1 MTDFRQD
8 LVVERATFGAGCFWG
23 AEAAFRSLR
32 GVLDTRVGFAR
43 SANGEAALIEVV
55 QVDFDARVISY
66 SRLIEH
72 FWTLHDPTSVDRQ
85 GADVGVKY
93 RSALFFSSAQQDQS
107 ALVAKQRLDAS
118 GQLGKLVATVILPL
132 GEFHRADENQQRY
145 LEKHGASACSI

>member
-8 LVVERATFGAGCFWG
+8 LVVEQATFGAGCFWG
-23 AEAAFRSLR
+23 AEAAFRSLP

-72 FWTLHDPTSVDRQ
+72 FWALHDPTSVDRQ

-118 GQLGKLVATVILPL
+118 GQLGKPVATVILPL
-132 GEFHRADENQQRY
+132 GEFQRADENQQRY

>member
-23 AEAAFRSLR
+23 AEAAFRSLP

-118 GQLGKLVATVILPL
+118 GQLGKPVATVILPL

>member
-1 MTDFRQD
+1 MTDVRQD
-8 LVVERATFGAGCFWG
+8 GVVEQATFGAGCFWG
-23 AEAAFRSLR
+23 AEASFRSLP
-32 GVLDTRVGFAR
+32 GVLDTRVGFAL

-85 GADVGVKY
+85 GADIGVKY
-93 RSALFFSSAQQDQS
+93 RSALFFSSAQQAQS
-107 ALVAKQRLDAS
+107 AQLAKQRLDAS
-118 GQLGKLVATVILPL
+118 GRLGKPVATVILAL
-132 GEFHRADENQQRY
+132 GEFQLADEDQQRY

>member
-23 AEAAFRSLR
+23 AEAAFRSLP

-93 RSALFFSSAQQDQS
+93 RSALFFSSAQQAQS
-107 ALVAKQRLDAS
+107 AQLAKQRLDAS
-118 GQLGKLVATVILPL
+118 GQLGKPVATVILAL
-132 GEFHRADENQQRY
+132 GEFQPADEDQQRY

>member
-8 LVVERATFGAGCFWG
+8 VIVEQATFGAGCFWG
-23 AEAAFRSLR
+23 AEAAFRSLP

-43 SANGEAALIEVV
+43 SAKGEVVLIEVV

-66 SRLIEH
+66 SHLIEQ
-72 FWTLHDPTSVDRQ
+72 FWTLHDPTSFDRQ

-93 RSALFFSSAQQDQS
+93 RSALFFSSAQQAQL

-118 GQLGKLVATVILPL
+118 GQLGKPVATVIIPL
-132 GEFHRADENQQRY
+132 GEFQRADEEQQRY

>member
-8 LVVERATFGAGCFWG
+8 LVVEQATFGAGCFWG
-23 AEAAFRSLR
+23 AEAAFRSLP

-72 FWTLHDPTSVDRQ
+72 FWALHDPTSVDRQ

-93 RSALFFSSAQQDQS
+93 RSALFFSSAQQAQS
-107 ALVAKQRLDAS
+107 AQLAKQRLDAS
-118 GQLGKLVATVILPL
+118 GQLGKPVATVILPL
-132 GEFHRADENQQRY
+132 GEFQRADENQQRY